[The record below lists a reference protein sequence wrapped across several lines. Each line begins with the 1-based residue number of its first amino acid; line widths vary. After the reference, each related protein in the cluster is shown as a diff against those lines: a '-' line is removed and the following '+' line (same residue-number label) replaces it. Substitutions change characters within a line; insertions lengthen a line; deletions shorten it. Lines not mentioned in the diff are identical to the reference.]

1 MSDTPEPDPARTE
14 REIAAALRLRPERP
28 RVTRLSRKVLIGLG
42 AVSAIAVS
50 AAVFLALQSSRRESA
65 GELYNTDNR
74 TTPDG
79 LANLPRDYTALPKTV
94 PQLGP
99 PLPGDLGRSIAHAGA
114 PAPGMPSP
122 AVPVDP
128 EQQKVVQERE
138 AARTSH
144 LFAQSGIR
152 QASAAA
158 PGGTQPG
165 PVPPANAGVDFSA
178 VQDHKLAFANAP
190 TDRRTVSP
198 DRVRPPA
205 SPYVLQA
212 GAVIPAALITGLRS
226 DLPGQVS
233 AQVTENVYDG
243 PTGRILL
250 IPQGARL
257 LGQYDAQ
264 ITFGQSRAL
273 LVWTRILMPNGRSIV
288 LERQPGTD
296 AEGYAGLEDEVDNHW
311 GTLSEAAAL
320 STILSIGAEAGSGND
335 SGLLQ
340 ALRRGTSDSIGQT
353 GRQLVERSLDVRP
366 TITIR
371 PGFPVRVLVTRDLV
385 LEHYAS

>member
-1 MSDTPEPDPARTE
+1 MPA
-14 REIAAALRLRPERP
+14 
-28 RVTRLSRKVLIGLG
+28 
-42 AVSAIAVS
+42 
-50 AAVFLALQSSRRESA
+50 
-65 GELYNTDNR
+65 
-74 TTPDG
+74 
-79 LANLPRDYTALPKTV
+79 
-94 PQLGP
+94 
-99 PLPGDLGRSIAHAGA
+99 
-114 PAPGMPSP
+114 
-122 AVPVDP
+122 DP
-128 EQQKVVQERE
+128 EQQKVAQERE

-144 LFAQSGIR
+144 LFAQSSIR

-158 PGGTQPG
+158 PGRTQPG
-165 PVPPANAGVDFSA
+165 PAPPANAAVDFSV

-212 GAVIPAALITGLRS
+212 GAVIAAALVTGLRS

-233 AQVTENVYDG
+233 EQVTENVYDG
-243 PTGRILL
+243 RTGRILL

-273 LVWTRILMPNGRSIV
+273 LVWTRILMPNGRSVV
-288 LERQPGTD
+288 LERQPATD
-296 AEGYAGLEDEVDNHW
+296 ADGYAGLEDEVDNRW
-311 GTLSEAAAL
+311 GTLFKAAAL

-385 LEHYAS
+385 LEPYAS